1 MGFECRCIELAQ
13 IDRADSTFRIS
24 TDSLTDRLKASIR
37 QIGLLH
43 PPLLLSKTDASPV
56 LASNTPRFV
65 IVSGF
70 ARVEACQEL
79 GWDVIQAHCLPP
91 DAPVHRCTVMAIADN
106 LHRPLNVVEMAR
118 AAALVERTD
127 AGRTE
132 TFDLLASIGFKLNDD
147 LVGKLNRV
155 GCMNER
161 LQRGLIEGTI
171 ALPTA
176 IELHE
181 MGDNDGAQALAEF
194 FLKMQL
200 SLSRQREVLEWVQA
214 IVHRERTDISQ
225 LLTDVLAG
233 HRMDDIECDRPK
245 VSNQIRQFLRRRR
258 YPAISAYE
266 QRYAQSI
273 KALKVP
279 NGIQLHPSPHF
290 EHPSYSLH
298 INFTT
303 LDDLKE
309 RLKSAHRLAESN
321 TMASL
326 LEPIIKQD

>member
-1 MGFECRCIELAQ
+1 MEFECRRIELAQ

-37 QIGLLH
+37 QLGLLH
-43 PPLLLSKTDASPV
+43 PPLLLPKIESPPDE
-56 LASNTPRFV
+56 ASNTPRFV

-70 ARVEACQEL
+70 ARVEACLEL
-79 GWDVIQAHCLPP
+79 GWHAIQAHCLPS
-91 DAPVHRCTVMAIADN
+91 DAAVHRCAVMAIADN

-118 AAALVERTD
+118 ALALVERTD
-127 AGRTE
+127 AGSTA
-132 TFDLLASIGFKLNDD
+132 TLDLLASIGFKLNDD
-147 LVGKLNRV
+147 LVAKLHRV

-161 LQRGLIEGTI
+161 LHHGLIEGSI

-181 MGDNDGAQALAEF
+181 MADNAGAQALAEF

-214 IVHRERTDISQ
+214 IVHRERIDISQ
-225 LLTDVLAG
+225 LLTDALAG
-233 HRMDDIECDRPK
+233 HRTDDIECDRPK
-245 VSNQIRQFLRRRR
+245 VSNLIRQYLRRRR
-258 YPAISAYE
+258 YPEISAHE

-273 KALKVP
+273 KALKIP
-279 NGIQLHPSPHF
+279 NGIQLLPSPHF

-298 INFTT
+298 IDFTT
-303 LDDLKE
+303 LDDLSE
-309 RLKSAHRLAESN
+309 GLKNAHRLAES
-321 TMASL
+321 TAMASL
-326 LEPIIKQD
+326 LEPTVKQV